1 MAKQLLKEAHPPAKA
16 QIRPTIKAIFWAGFL
31 TCLTNPKAITFF
43 VTLFSNFYVAR
54 SQHHFARSRMRNGVP
69 GIRWLLN
76 LGVRAACPA
85 RGLTPSL
92 TLDKPQYAKWSG
104 FVGCQRCHGE
114 KGMSS
119 HSLKLTCL
127 KQPQGARFKA
137 SKAQITI
144 SSGTRA
150 PFCRQR

>member
-69 GIRWLLN
+69 GIGWLLN

-85 RGLTPSL
+85 RGLTPAL
-92 TLDKPQYAKWSG
+92 LWINLNTLSG
-104 FVGCQRCHGE
+104 AALLAVSVAMARKGC
-114 KGMSS
+114 
-119 HSLKLTCL
+119 
-127 KQPQGARFKA
+127 
-137 SKAQITI
+137 
-144 SSGTRA
+144 RA
-150 PFCRQR
+150 IPSN